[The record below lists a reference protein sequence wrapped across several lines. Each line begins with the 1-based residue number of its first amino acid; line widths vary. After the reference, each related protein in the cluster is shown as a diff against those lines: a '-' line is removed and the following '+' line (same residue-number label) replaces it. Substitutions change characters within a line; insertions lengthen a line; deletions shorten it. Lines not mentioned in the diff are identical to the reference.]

1 VELAGGETTSERPDV
16 SVLIP
21 VRNEAAHIREAVAS
35 MRAQELGDLTM
46 ELLFVDGASEDGTKA
61 ILEQLQQEDP
71 RVRILDNPAR
81 TTAVALN
88 IARRNARGRYLAR
101 MDAHSVFPPRYLATG
116 VERLRRDDGVEQIT
130 GPMLPRGDGRWSRRI
145 ALALGSCLGRGGS
158 GKWRA
163 LAGDGVEPDE
173 IELDTGVFGG
183 VWKRETIDRLDGWDD
198 GFPVN
203 QDAELAA
210 RILADGGRIVCLSS
224 MGSAYR
230 PRDDLLALWRQY
242 WRYGYYRAKT
252 TSRHP
257 SSLRTSSLL
266 PPLLTI
272 TAIAAVAAPR
282 RLRRPAQVGAGL
294 YMGAVGVETARVR
307 REAPL
312 RVILGLPAVFVTLH
326 SSWGLGFLLGVVR
339 FGGVRP
345 MLREQLAGVRK
356 RLC

>member
-1 VELAGGETTSERPDV
+1 
-16 SVLIP
+16 
-21 VRNEAAHIREAVAS
+21 
-35 MRAQELGDLTM
+35 
-46 ELLFVDGASEDGTKA
+46 
-61 ILEQLQQEDP
+61 
-71 RVRILDNPAR
+71 
-81 TTAVALN
+81 
-88 IARRNARGRYLAR
+88 

-116 VERLRRDDGVEQIT
+116 IERLRCADGVEQVT
-130 GPMLPRGDGRWSRRI
+130 GPMLPRGNGRWSRRI
-145 ALALGSCLGRGGS
+145 ALALGTRLGRGGS
-158 GKWRA
+158 SKWEA
-163 LAGDGVEPDE
+163 LASDDGE

-183 VWKRETIDRLDGWDD
+183 VWKRETVERLGGWDD

-224 MGSAYR
+224 MGSAYL

-257 SSLRTSSLL
+257 SSLRLSSLL
-266 PPLLTI
+266 PPLLTL

-294 YMGAVGVETARVR
+294 YVGAVGVETARVR

-312 RVILGLPAVFVTLH
+312 RVVVGLPVVFVALH
-326 SSWGLGFLLGVVR
+326 CSWGLGFLLGVVR

-345 MLREQLAGVRK
+345 MLRQQLAGVRE